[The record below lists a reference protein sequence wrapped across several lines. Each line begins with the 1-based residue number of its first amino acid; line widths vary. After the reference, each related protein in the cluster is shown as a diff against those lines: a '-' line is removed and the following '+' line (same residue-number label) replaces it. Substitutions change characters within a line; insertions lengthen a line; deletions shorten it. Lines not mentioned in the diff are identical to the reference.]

1 MEVFTHPVYI
11 FIHLLIKTNILDGW
25 LLGWVLG
32 VCVCVRVGGGGE
44 LLVLVGAEKGD
55 GSHVAI

>member
-11 FIHLLIKTNILDGW
+11 FIHLLIKTNILG
-25 LLGWVLG
+25 GC
-32 VCVCVRVGGGGE
+32 VCVCVGGGGGGGGA

-55 GSHVAI
+55 GSHAAV